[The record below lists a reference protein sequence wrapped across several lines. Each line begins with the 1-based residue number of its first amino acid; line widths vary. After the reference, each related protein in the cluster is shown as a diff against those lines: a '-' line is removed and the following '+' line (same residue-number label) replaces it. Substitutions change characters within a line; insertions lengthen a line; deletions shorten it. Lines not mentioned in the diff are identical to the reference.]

1 MSDVCS
7 SIALSMTAYDRRWR
21 WRWQWQEIGLSV
33 AAALLLL
40 SVVLLFFAWCV
51 DRLLYLQTAVRAE
64 RAGYRAVGQR
74 EAGQRE

>member
-1 MSDVCS
+1 MMSDVCS
-7 SIALSMTAYDRRWR
+7 SVALSITAYDRQ

-64 RAGYRAVGQR
+64 RAGYRAVGQQ
-74 EAGQRE
+74 E

>member
-1 MSDVCS
+1 
-7 SIALSMTAYDRRWR
+7 
-21 WRWQWQEIGLSV
+21 V

-64 RAGYRAVGQR
+64 RAGYRAVGQQ
-74 EAGQRE
+74 E